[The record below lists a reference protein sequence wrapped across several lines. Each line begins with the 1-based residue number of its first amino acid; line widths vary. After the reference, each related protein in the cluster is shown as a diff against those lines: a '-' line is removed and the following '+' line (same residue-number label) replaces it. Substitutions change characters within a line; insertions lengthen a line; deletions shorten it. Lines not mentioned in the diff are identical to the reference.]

1 MVPLDTSTAQVKDKG
16 YLSVRYFTS
25 KMFLVNCTLGEWE
38 DWSCKMSSGSCG
50 NGTYYRKKTVL
61 TPERNGGGCM
71 NDAEPG
77 QSCFINCTLP
87 SSDTN
92 SSNSSTGTFIVKP
105 WSKSESKP
113 LSKQAPKLNKSPQ
126 KKEKRRI
133 WTEGLVWDH
142 YTAICSNLGTK
153 SV

>member
-77 QSCFINCTLP
+77 QSCFINCTQP
-87 SSDTN
+87 STGTN
-92 SSNSSTGTFIVKP
+92 SSNSSTGTFV
-105 WSKSESKP
+105 
-113 LSKQAPKLNKSPQ
+113 
-126 KKEKRRI
+126 
-133 WTEGLVWDH
+133 
-142 YTAICSNLGTK
+142 
-153 SV
+153 